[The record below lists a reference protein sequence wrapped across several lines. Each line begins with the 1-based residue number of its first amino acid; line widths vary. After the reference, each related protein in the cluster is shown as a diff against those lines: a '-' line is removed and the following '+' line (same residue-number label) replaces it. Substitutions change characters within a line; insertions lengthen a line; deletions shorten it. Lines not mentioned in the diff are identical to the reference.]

1 MKAEALR
8 LVLVWAAL
16 LALLALTVFMAFLPL
31 GMFKAPVAY
40 AIATAK
46 ALLVLWFFMEMR
58 REGGIPRL
66 AMAAGFVWIC
76 VLLILSAADGLTRM

>member
-1 MKAEALR
+1 MRAEALR

-16 LALLALTVFMAFLPL
+16 IALLTLTVFMAFLPL
-31 GMFKAPVAY
+31 GSFKALVAY

-58 REGGIPRL
+58 REGGIARL
-66 AMAAGFVWIC
+66 AMAAGFAWIC
-76 VLLILSAADGLTRM
+76 VLLILSAADMLTRM